1 MIPARAERDGRMPVA
16 APLGLPAMVMAGG
29 QILTLEFVL
38 WHKLGH
44 KLGESGATVSLTW
57 ADVSSASESRR
68 ELCWLLCRKTR

>member
-1 MIPARAERDGRMPVA
+1 
-16 APLGLPAMVMAGG
+16 MAGG

-57 ADVSSASESRR
+57 ADVSNAPESRR